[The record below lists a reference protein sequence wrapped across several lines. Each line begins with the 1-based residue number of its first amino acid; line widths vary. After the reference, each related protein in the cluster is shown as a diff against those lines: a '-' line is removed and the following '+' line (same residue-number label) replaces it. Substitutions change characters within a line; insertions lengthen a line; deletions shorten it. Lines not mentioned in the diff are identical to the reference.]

1 MNIFLWP
8 WIVATGEGRRLIFG
22 GVESSL
28 GVGVG
33 ALGTFEGAISEEPE
47 VWDEKVASLVMLI
60 FGIGALVDGSADDGG
75 CDEGGGLVTGCPFED
90 AILSSS
96 LRYCCRC
103 VSVLII
109 YLPDLLNN
117 SID

>member
-1 MNIFLWP
+1 
-8 WIVATGEGRRLIFG
+8 VAT
-22 GVESSL
+22 
-28 GVGVG
+28 
-33 ALGTFEGAISEEPE
+33 SEEPE
-47 VWDEKVASLVMLI
+47 VWDWEVASLVMLMS
-60 FGIGALVDGSADDGG
+60 GIGALVDGSADDGG

-109 YLPDLLNN
+109 LLPDLFNN
-117 SID
+117 KIE